1 MYIEIAMT
9 IPIYF
14 ILYRQ
19 RNSMYLIVNVSWK
32 NNPAMDYAEWILKG
46 RLKSSLQIILKYIK
60 LKKDDK
66 IKKINSTI
74 LSDN

>member
-1 MYIEIAMT
+1 MT

-19 RNSMYLIVNVSWK
+19 RNSMNLIVNVSWK

-46 RLKSSLQIILKYIK
+46 RFKSSLQIILKYIK